1 MKKEQ
6 NLINSNLNNLIS
18 LWRTVG
24 VAFGSYKRELNFE
37 YCEIKDSEWPNRLW
51 LQQNITQGIVDE
63 LKIKLT
69 TISKNITVPLWNIY
83 DKDDDTILIRNGF
96 RLKFEQVGMFLKVN
110 KSFVI
115 NNNVKIKQVTS
126 INDTKL
132 WSTIFAKS
140 FGYKISPITIQETLK
155 NIIYYIAYKDGVA
168 VGTAMLYKTNNVMGI
183 HSVGIPPEMRRK
195 GFAES
200 IMKLL
205 INKSIEYKVEY
216 ITLQASSMGKNL
228 YLKLGFK
235 DQFVIKNYILDQNVT
250 KL

>member
-6 NLINSNLNNLIS
+6 DLINSNLNNLIL

-24 VAFGSYKRELNFE
+24 VAFNTYKKELNFE
-37 YCEIKDSEWPNRLW
+37 YCEVKDAEWPNRLW
-51 LQQNITQGIVDE
+51 LQQSITQEIVDE

-69 TISKNITVPLWNIY
+69 TISKNITVPVWNIY
-83 DKDDDTILIRNGF
+83 GKNDDAILIRNGF
-96 RLKFEQVGMFLKVN
+96 SLKFEQVGMFLKVS
-110 KSFVI
+110 KSFVV

-126 INDTKL
+126 INDTIL
-132 WSTIFAKS
+132 WSNIFAQS

-155 NIIYYIAYKDGVA
+155 SIIYYIAYKDGVA

-235 DQFVIKNYILDQNVT
+235 DQFLIKNYTLD
-250 KL
+250 